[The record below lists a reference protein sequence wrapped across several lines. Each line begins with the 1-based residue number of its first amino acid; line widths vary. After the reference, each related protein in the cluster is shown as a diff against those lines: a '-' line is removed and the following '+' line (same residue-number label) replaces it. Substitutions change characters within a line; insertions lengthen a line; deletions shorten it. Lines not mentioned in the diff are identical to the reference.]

1 MAASSD
7 CESRGVTIGDGCDDY
22 FGSGGG
28 IKNTVTIV
36 TTVTRP
42 KTHPPVPGAQSA
54 DWGRSAWEKTSSR
67 LWTAAVQ
74 YGSTETLVSM
84 PLLMMWYI
92 VGNGQGSRRS
102 RIPRSPSE
110 SPRYFAAAG

>member
-1 MAASSD
+1 M
-7 CESRGVTIGDGCDDY
+7 V
-22 FGSGGG
+22 
-28 IKNTVTIV
+28 
-36 TTVTRP
+36 
-42 KTHPPVPGAQSA
+42 
-54 DWGRSAWEKTSSR
+54 
-67 LWTAAVQ
+67 AVQ
-74 YGSTETLVSM
+74 YGSTEALVSV